1 MDEQQTIPV
10 RIEFPGILILSRFR
24 VSIDGVVIGGFSFMK
39 GCDLVKNLSPGI
51 HILSTEIW
59 PYWPSWIMKK
69 EFTFEIGFNV
79 QRKEFRLSYSRIWG
93 KFSELT
99 VTNTIY
105 SRKKTK
111 KKDNK
116 MIFPPSPTP
125 SDTISEEKTQ
135 ESPSEQKEN
144 VIELGEVP
152 EVEESSMEKLEKLIE
167 RRNAGEVTSEEFE
180 EMKKEILER
189 KPQVSKDP
197 VEIAQE
203 EVHDDYIDDH
213 DTIVKD
219 SVVSKSSI
227 GGGSSKMQ
235 ELEKLKEM
243 FDSGFIS
250 KEEMEKMK
258 KEILGK

>member
-10 RIEFPGILILSRFR
+10 RIEFPGILLLGRFR
-24 VSIDGVVIGGFSFMK
+24 ISIDGIVIGKSTFMK
-39 GCDLVKNLSPGI
+39 GCDLVTDISPGI

-59 PYWPSWIMKK
+59 PYWPSWLMKK

-203 EVHDDYIDDH
+203 EVHDDR

>member
-10 RIEFPGILILSRFR
+10 RIEFPGILLLGRFR
-24 VSIDGVVIGGFSFMK
+24 ISIDGIVIGKSTFMK
-39 GCDLVKNLSPGI
+39 GCDLVTDISPGI

-59 PYWPSWIMKK
+59 PYWPSWLMKK

-167 RRNAGEVTSEEFE
+167 RRNAGEVTSEEFK
-180 EMKKEILER
+180 EMKKDILER
-189 KPQVSKDP
+189 KPQVSKDTI
-197 VEIAQE
+197 EIAQE
-203 EVHDDYIDDH
+203 VVHSDD
-213 DTIVKD
+213 VPRKVNKD
-219 SVVSKSSI
+219 EVVSKSNI
-227 GGGSSKMQ
+227 GASDDDKFAKLDRLA
-235 ELEKLKEM
+235 EIKEKGLIDDDEFKQ
-243 FDSGFIS
+243 
-250 KEEMEKMK
+250 MK

>member
-1 MDEQQTIPV
+1 M
-10 RIEFPGILILSRFR
+10 IEPDLEDLLASSYWVCDKCETPFATKELAEKHELKCDIKEDVENIEKIL
-24 VSIDGVVIGGFSFMK
+24 
-39 GCDLVKNLSPGI
+39 
-51 HILSTEIW
+51 
-59 PYWPSWIMKK
+59 
-69 EFTFEIGFNV
+69 
-79 QRKEFRLSYSRIWG
+79 
-93 KFSELT
+93 
-99 VTNTIY
+99 
-105 SRKKTK
+105 
-111 KKDNK
+111 
-116 MIFPPSPTP
+116 
-125 SDTISEEKTQ
+125 EKT
-135 ESPSEQKEN
+135 EK
-144 VIELGEVP
+144 VP
-152 EVEESSMEKLEKLIE
+152 DVETDSSMKELEKLIE
-167 RRNAGEVTSEEFE
+167 KRNVGEVTSEEFE

-219 SVVSKSSI
+219 NVMSKSSI